1 MSIIQCPLYARLL
14 IYEWRE
20 TCGGEEKREEISRE
34 KKKRGG
40 LCSSRS
46 ERMDRMDLERRLR
59 VMVLFYTGRGIVRG
73 LLLFG
78 MGDERKWSIQKHIR
92 MGLRVGTT
100 FLLGLKGRV
109 RAGWRKVWDGQVI
122 SVYKDL

>member
-1 MSIIQCPLYARLL
+1 
-14 IYEWRE
+14 
-20 TCGGEEKREEISRE
+20 
-34 KKKRGG
+34 
-40 LCSSRS
+40 
-46 ERMDRMDLERRLR
+46 MDRMDLERRLR